1 MIETKK
7 FLKVIQQKSKYI
19 NAKRNKSAFKLYSNS
34 LQNAQFLV
42 FQNNINSP
50 CGTMLLYLRNVF
62 GSFTVDVNKLLMVLR
77 TLEDDDSTSE
87 RQQQTNND
95 NIIYNLLPF

>member
-1 MIETKK
+1 
-7 FLKVIQQKSKYI
+7 
-19 NAKRNKSAFKLYSNS
+19 
-34 LQNAQFLV
+34 
-42 FQNNINSP
+42 
-50 CGTMLLYLRNVF
+50 MLLYLRNVF